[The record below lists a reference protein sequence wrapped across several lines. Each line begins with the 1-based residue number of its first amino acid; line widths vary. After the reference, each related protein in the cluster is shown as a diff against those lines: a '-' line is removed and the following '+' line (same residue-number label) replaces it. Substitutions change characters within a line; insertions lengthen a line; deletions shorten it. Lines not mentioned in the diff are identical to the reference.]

1 MYFNSFKM
9 KISVIFGVA
18 QMMLGTFLKGVNA
31 VYFRRPVEF
40 IFVVLAQVL
49 LMCCLFGFMNVL
61 IVTKWTTDWYA
72 LAEADHQKYPQEQ
85 MKQAPAI
92 INTMIMMFI
101 SGGERPPDNYEFDVI
116 DNQKWWMNM
125 LTIGALIS
133 VPSMLLVEPFWEVHQ
148 HKNSAAKEDGDG
160 FQNADNHQ
168 ENDFVKM
175 TKPFI
180 PREGDHD
187 FSTAFTHSMIETIE
201 YSLGCVSNTA
211 SYLRLWA
218 LSLAHS

>member
-1 MYFNSFKM
+1 M

-18 QMMLGTFLKGVNA
+18 QMMLGTVLKGVNA

-49 LMCCLFGFMNVL
+49 LMCCLFGFMDVL
-61 IVTKWTTDWYA
+61 IVAKWRTDWYA
-72 LAEADHQKYPQEQ
+72 LAAAAHEADIAKGVKDPIMQ
-85 MKQAPAI
+85 QAPGI

-101 SGGERPPDNYEFDVI
+101 AGGERPAGNHEFDVI
-116 DNQKWWMNM
+116 DNQKWWMQV
-125 LTIGALIS
+125 LTIGALVS
-133 VPSMLLVEPFWEVHQ
+133 VPSMLLVLPVWEARQ
-148 HKNSAAKEDGDG
+148 HKKAAAKEDGDG

-175 TKPFI
+175 TKPLI
-180 PREGDHD
+180 GREADHD
-187 FSTAFTHSMIETIE
+187 LGALFTHSMIETIE

>member
-1 MYFNSFKM
+1 
-9 KISVIFGVA
+9 
-18 QMMLGTFLKGVNA
+18 
-31 VYFRRPVEF
+31 
-40 IFVVLAQVL
+40 
-49 LMCCLFGFMNVL
+49 MNVL

-72 LAEADHQKYPQEQ
+72 LAEADHQAHPDAP
-85 MKQAPAI
+85 MKEAPAI

-101 SGGERPPDNYEFDVI
+101 SGGQRPADNYEFDVI
-116 DNQKWWMNM
+116 DNQKWWMHI
-125 LTIGALIS
+125 LTIGALVS

-148 HKNSAAKEDGDG
+148 HKKSAAKEDGDG

-175 TKPFI
+175 TKPLI
-180 PREGDHD
+180 AREGDHD
-187 FSTAFTHSMIETIE
+187 FSTVFTHSMIETIE
-201 YSLGCVSNTA
+201 YTLGCVSNTA